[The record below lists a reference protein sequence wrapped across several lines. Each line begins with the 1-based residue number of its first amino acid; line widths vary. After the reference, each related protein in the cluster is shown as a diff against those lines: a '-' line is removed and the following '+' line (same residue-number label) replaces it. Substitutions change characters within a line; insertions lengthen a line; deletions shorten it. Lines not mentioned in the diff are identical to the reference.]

1 MNAVFDLRN
10 VPLSSARFR
19 AQAETLLARHNL
31 RLDPLDEMVGIY
43 DCDDRLR
50 GCGGFR
56 HTTLKCIAIDKELQ
70 GNDLASRLVSELM
83 NHIWVNKPGAHI
95 TLFTK
100 PKNEALFASLG
111 FGLIGRSSQAILM
124 ETPKAAF
131 ASWLDGLR
139 KLPKADKVAALVMN
153 VNPPTRG
160 HLHLI
165 EQAATAYDRVRV
177 VLIDGDPDGL
187 FTKEERMAAL
197 KEAVTPLGNVD
208 VVSSGPYA
216 VSQATFPTYF
226 LKKLTDASA
235 VQMELD
241 LNIFADSIAPAIG
254 ATVRVV
260 GEEPLD
266 PLTAA
271 YNETMLRVLPPKGI
285 AVEVHQRLSS
295 DNIPISAS
303 RLRKAIADEHA
314 SDALKIAAPASAPF
328 VLAHAAAQALTSE
341 LELSPKPGLVTP
353 ENSGAHTDMDAD
365 LMRRSIKVLR
375 KAFSEIAAKSR
386 THNQPDSTTL
396 GPLGLKWE
404 RMMLEATG
412 GVNTHKGALFSLG
425 LAVAATSWLAFNDK
439 ELTPEAIGSVIATIA
454 EGFTPTEGTHGAD
467 TRKRFGIMGALDYA
481 RGGYAELRSGWLPWL
496 RSHKEEPFALHRL
509 LLRIMATLYDSNLYF
524 RGGAEGADFTRKEAD
539 RLSNDFSEE
548 GLRAFGLQMAAR
560 NLSPGGAADML
571 ALTLFIDSIT
581 NKNQL

>member
-1 MNAVFDLRN
+1 MNAVFDLRT

-19 AQAETLLARHNL
+19 SQAEALLARHDL

-43 DCDDRLR
+43 DSDDQLR
-50 GCGGFR
+50 GCGGYR
-56 HTTLKCIAIDKELQ
+56 HTTLKCIAIDEELQ

-83 NHIWVNKPGAHI
+83 NRIWADKPGAHI

-131 ASWLDGLR
+131 ASWLDDLR
-139 KLPKADKVAALVMN
+139 KLPEAGKVAAIVMN
-153 VNPPTRG
+153 ANPATRG

-165 EQAATAYDRVRV
+165 EKTAKAYDRVRV
-177 VLIDGDPDGL
+177 VLIDGDPEGP

-197 KEAVTPLGNVD
+197 KEAVAPLGNVD
-208 VVSSGPYA
+208 VVASGPYA

-226 LKKLTDASA
+226 LKKLTDASD

-241 LNIFADSIAPAIG
+241 LNIFADSIAPALG
-254 ATVRVV
+254 AAVRVV

-271 YNETMLRVLPPKGI
+271 YNAAMTRVLPQKGI
-285 AVEVHQRLSS
+285 AVEVNPRLESEGT
-295 DNIPISAS
+295 PISAS
-303 RLRKAIADEHA
+303 RLRKAIAEGQA
-314 SDALKIAAPASAPF
+314 SEALEIAAPASAPL

-341 LELSPKPGLVTP
+341 LELTPKPGLVTP
-353 ENSGAHTDMDAD
+353 ESTGAHADMDAD
-365 LMRRSIKVLR
+365 LMRRSIR
-375 KAFSEIAAKSR
+375 TMRRAFSEIASKSR
-386 THNQPDSTTL
+386 SEKMPDAAIL
-396 GPLGLKWE
+396 GPIGIKWE
-404 RMMLEATG
+404 RQMLEATR

-425 LAVAATSWLAFNDK
+425 LATAAASWLIYNGK
-439 ELTPEAIGSVIATIA
+439 ELTPAAIGATIA
-454 EGFTPTEGTHGAD
+454 QMAEGFKTTDGTHGAD
-467 TRKRFGIMGALDYA
+467 ARKRFGIKGALDYA
-481 RGGYAELRSGWLPWL
+481 RSGYAELAADWLPWL
-496 RSHKEEPFALHRL
+496 RAHREEPFALQRL
-509 LLRIMATLYDSNLYF
+509 LLRIMASLDDSNLYF
-524 RGGAEGADFTRKEAD
+524 RGRAEGAAFARQEAT
-539 RLSNDFSEE
+539 RLSENFSEE
-548 GLRAFGLQMAAR
+548 ALRAFGAQMAAR

-581 NKNQL
+581 K